1 MSMFQRFIKW
11 LLPKLGL
18 VYISQEDMSK
28 MTDKLIET
36 KSKFMRLQDQNNVL
50 SRENDYLKAHIN
62 TVEFKTLEEYERKQ
76 RELETRQ
83 DVIDHDICEANDYY
97 KEVQSALSKA
107 LHDSEVFGFK
117 RSMAFPG
124 STSVQGGIVT
134 NDDNSKDVVIS
145 GRTIFPDDV
154 TQEIQNATSMH
165 DKYLIALNH
174 LIRYG
179 IVEQIAKNI
188 INNGALEFT
197 LAYNKNCTCL
207 ELYYQVRCDKPESR
221 FHITVDLK

>member
-1 MSMFQRFIKW
+1 MSMFQRFVKW

-83 DVIDHDICEANDYY
+83 DVIDHDICEANDY
-97 KEVQSALSKA
+97 
-107 LHDSEVFGFK
+107 
-117 RSMAFPG
+117 
-124 STSVQGGIVT
+124 
-134 NDDNSKDVVIS
+134 
-145 GRTIFPDDV
+145 
-154 TQEIQNATSMH
+154 
-165 DKYLIALNH
+165 
-174 LIRYG
+174 
-179 IVEQIAKNI
+179 
-188 INNGALEFT
+188 
-197 LAYNKNCTCL
+197 
-207 ELYYQVRCDKPESR
+207 
-221 FHITVDLK
+221 